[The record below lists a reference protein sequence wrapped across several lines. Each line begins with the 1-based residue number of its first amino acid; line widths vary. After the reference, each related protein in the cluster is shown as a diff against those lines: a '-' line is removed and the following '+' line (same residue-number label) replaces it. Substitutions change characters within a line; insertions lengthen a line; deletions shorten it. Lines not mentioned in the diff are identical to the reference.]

1 MDQDTTPVG
10 ESNPRP
16 RKAAIGKAFLVYLG
30 TGSIG
35 AAILAFL
42 LFRGMGC

>member
-1 MDQDTTPVG
+1 MEEQTTTPAG
-10 ESNPRP
+10 KNPRP
-16 RKAAIGKAFLVYLG
+16 RKAAIGKALLVYLG

-35 AAILAFL
+35 VAILAFL